1 MLKKIIVVMLSVLF
15 VIGMM
20 AAPTI
25 SAYADSGNA
34 NTVSSTT
41 PAQPQSQNGY
51 MFIPNT
57 EIKNFLSEYCNSGII
72 NELSIDKTT
81 GNIVLLHNNAAYLM
95 KKYGVSSK
103 FLAILNQSIRKLNE
117 NKFGKS
123 AVNGSG
129 KLSKPITP
137 DIYVRNWIIY
147 FTYDD
152 INAFL
157 FAAASAGPV
166 ALALEL
172 EAIAT
177 MLGGAVGTIIM
188 TILNIVGGIGLGAL
202 CYKIMQA
209 EFNHQGIYIGIE
221 WNHGF
226 PNIVSGFW
234 EGY

>member
-1 MLKKIIVVMLSVLF
+1 MKKKAIVLMLLVLF
-15 VIGMM
+15 VTGIM
-20 AAPTI
+20 AVPVTPT
-25 SAYADSGNA
+25 YADSGNV
-34 NTVSSTT
+34 NTASSTT
-41 PAQPQSQNGY
+41 PAQQQSQNGY

-57 EIKNFLSEYCNSGII
+57 EIKNFLAEYCNSGII

-103 FLAILNQSIRKLNE
+103 FLAILNQSISKLNE
-117 NKFGKS
+117 NKFGKTIP
-123 AVNGSG
+123 NG
-129 KLSKPITP
+129 KISKPITP
-137 DIYVRNWIIY
+137 DVYVRNWIIY

-152 INAFL
+152 VNAFL

-177 MLGGAVGTIIM
+177 MLGGAVGTII
-188 TILNIVGGIGLGAL
+188 GGILTAIGGFGLGAL
-202 CYKIMQA
+202 CYKITQA
-209 EFNHQGIYIGIE
+209 EFNHQGIYIGIK

-226 PNIVSGFW
+226 PNIVFDYW

>member
-1 MLKKIIVVMLSVLF
+1 MKKKAIILMLLVLF
-15 VIGMM
+15 VTGIM
-20 AAPTI
+20 AVPVTPT
-25 SAYADSGNA
+25 YADSGNV

-41 PAQPQSQNGY
+41 PAQQQSQNGY

-57 EIKNFLSEYCNSGII
+57 EIKNFLAEYCNSGII

-103 FLAILNQSIRKLNE
+103 FLAILNQSISKLNE
-117 NKFGKS
+117 NKFGKTIP
-123 AVNGSG
+123 SG
-129 KLSKPITP
+129 KVSKPITP
-137 DIYVRNWIIY
+137 DVYVSNWIIY

-152 INAFL
+152 VNAFL

-172 EAIAT
+172 EAIST
-177 MLGGAVGTIIM
+177 MLGGAVGSIIGI
-188 TILNIVGGIGLGAL
+188 ILNFIGAASLGYF
-202 CYKIMQA
+202 CYIITQA
-209 EFNHQGIYIGIE
+209 EFNHQGVYIGIE

-226 PNIVSGFW
+226 PNIVQGYW